1 MNALLC
7 IELCAGCAR
16 LSATLYARGFKV
28 MAIDQKQNRHKQ
40 LHATIALD
48 LAIDEAV
55 QYLKSLLRQP
65 GVVLFL
71 HCAPPCGTASR
82 ARERKLSWRLRAA
95 GVREP
100 KPLRSGLHPEGLP
113 HLRSTDLKRVQT
125 ANAIYR
131 NICILL
137 RAAHEVGAL
146 ISVENP

>member
-1 MNALLC
+1 MNSLLC

-48 LAIDEAV
+48 LASDEAV

-71 HCAPPCGTASR
+71 HCAPMWHGKPCKRTQAILEAESSR
-82 ARERKLSWRLRAA
+82 CS
-95 GVREP
+95 
-100 KPLRSGLHPEGLP
+100 
-113 HLRSTDLKRVQT
+113 
-125 ANAIYR
+125 
-131 NICILL
+131 
-137 RAAHEVGAL
+137 
-146 ISVENP
+146 